1 MDPIAGSRRVE
12 KGVGNTVE
20 GVGISEKQASFIAER
35 GGIMTIY
42 WAASV
47 IG

>member
-12 KGVGNTVE
+12 K